1 MVFPNSQL
9 GFEDRCSGENLAGS
23 KAIKIDAHNMGQVAL
38 GSIAELNS
46 ARLSLRI
53 FIRPKI
59 QAELGGLEGAHA
71 FLMDAAAASVK
82 IIISF
87 AHVS

>member
-1 MVFPNSQL
+1 M
-9 GFEDRCSGENLAGS
+9 AGS
-23 KAIKIDAHNMGQVAL
+23 KAIKIDAHNMGQAAP

-59 QAELGGLEGAHA
+59 QAELGVLDRAHA

-82 IIISF
+82 IIRTTGAIAQSLF
-87 AHVS
+87 KFEGR